1 MDISRELNSKQQEA
15 VMQTEGPVLVL
26 AGAGSGKTRVLTH
39 RIAYLIQEKEVS
51 PWNIL
56 AITFTN
62 KAAREMRE
70 RVNRLVG
77 VGAEQIWVS
86 TFHSCCVR
94 ILRRYIDR
102 LGFSLKFSIYD
113 TEDQKTLIKE
123 ICKKCG
129 IDTKEIKEKMVLSAI
144 SKAKNEMISP
154 KEFAERAGKD
164 ICRRKIAAAY
174 QEYQIQLKE
183 NQALDFDDLL
193 CKTVELFEQNPDIL
207 EYYQKRFL
215 YLMVDEYQDTN
226 LVQFRFIY
234 LLGGR
239 NQNVCVVGDDDQS
252 IYRFRGADIRNILE
266 FEVNYPKAVVIKLE
280 QNYRSTKN
288 ILEVANQVIRNNQG
302 RKEKTLWT
310 EQDAGEK
317 IGLFACENGNQEAER
332 VAGEI
337 QKRVTAKELAYQDC
351 AVLYRTNAQSRIL
364 EERFIKENIP
374 YRIFG
379 GINFY
384 ARKEIKDLLAY
395 LRTIENGKDD
405 LSVKR
410 IINVPKRGIGMT
422 SIERVQEF
430 ANQKKI
436 DFFEAL
442 SEAGNIPRLA
452 RSAKKMEEFVQLI
465 QTFRKK
471 IGTVSLKELLE
482 EIIETIAYRMEFDG
496 DEEEMES
503 RNQNIDELI
512 SKIADYEANTENPS
526 LSEFLE
532 QVALIADIDAL
543 DDTKDYV
550 VLMTLHSAKGLEFP
564 KVFLCGMEEGIFPSY
579 FSISSG
585 NTEDLEEERR
595 LCYVG
600 ITRAMKSLTISYAR
614 ERMLRGETQYRLP
627 SRFLKEISS
636 QLLKGFSP
644 IPTKITEMPKQEAY
658 QRAKTVFQ
666 TKPFADKPKQQFGGT
681 EKEPLAYTVGDTVFH
696 IRYGKGIV
704 QEIVS
709 GGRDFEVTVEFERAG
724 RKKMFASFAQLKKES
739 PNITKK

>member
-1 MDISRELNSKQQEA
+1 MDIYQELNNKQLEA
-15 VMQTEGPVLVL
+15 VFQTEGPVLIL

-39 RIAYLIQEKEVS
+39 RIAYLIQEKGVN

-62 KAAREMRE
+62 KAAQEMRE
-70 RVNRLVG
+70 RVNQLVEF
-77 VGAEQIWVS
+77 GAEQIWVS

-123 ICKKCG
+123 VCKKCE

-144 SKAKNEMISP
+144 SRAKNEMISP
-154 KEFAERAGKD
+154 EEYAKNADKD
-164 ICRRKIAAAY
+164 LYRQKIAAAY
-174 QEYQIQLKE
+174 REYQEQLKK

-193 CKTVELFEQNPDIL
+193 CKTVELFKQNPDIL
-207 EYYQKRFL
+207 ESYQKRFL

-226 LVQFRFIY
+226 LVQFQLIY
-234 LLGGR
+234 LLGSK

-252 IYRFRGADIRNILE
+252 IYRFRGADIRNILS
-266 FEVNYPKAVVIKLE
+266 FEVSYPKAVVVKLE

-288 ILEVANQVIRNNQG
+288 ILEAANQVIQNNRG

-317 IGLFACENGNQEAER
+317 IGLFVCANGNEEAER
-332 VAGEI
+332 VAYEI
-337 QKRVTAKELAYQDC
+337 QKRVLTKEFAYKDC
-351 AVLYRTNAQSRIL
+351 AVLYRTNAQSRLL
-364 EERFIKENIP
+364 EEWFIKENIP

-384 ARKEIKDLLAY
+384 ARKEIKDLIAY
-395 LRTIENGKDD
+395 LKTIENGKDD

-410 IINVPKRGIGMT
+410 IINLPKRGIGMT
-422 SIERVQEF
+422 SIERVQDF
-430 ANQKKI
+430 ASQQGMS
-436 DFFEAL
+436 FFDALYEAK
-442 SEAGNIPRLA
+442 NIPGLA
-452 RSAKKMEEFVQLI
+452 RSAGKLEAFVQLI
-465 QTFRKK
+465 QTFRSK
-471 IGTVSLKELLE
+471 IGTVSLKVLLE
-482 EIIETIAYRMEFDG
+482 DLIETIAYRMEFDG
-496 DEEEMES
+496 DEEELES

-512 SKIADYEANTENPS
+512 NKIADYETHTSEPS

-532 QVALIADIDAL
+532 QIALIADIDEL
-543 DDTKDYV
+543 DETKDYV

-564 KVFLCGMEEGIFPSY
+564 KVFLCGMEDGVFPSY

-585 NTEDLEEERR
+585 NLEDLEEERR

-600 ITRAMKSLTISYAR
+600 ITRAMKSLTVSFSR
-614 ERMLRGETQYRLP
+614 ERMIRGEIQRYLP

-636 QLLKGFSP
+636 PLLKGFLP
-644 IPTKITEMPKQEAY
+644 VQQITEMPKQEIY
-658 QRAKTVFQ
+658 QKAKTVFQ

-681 EKEPLAYTVGDTVFH
+681 EKENLSYTIGDTVFH

-709 GGRDFEVTVEFERAG
+709 GGRDFEVTVEFERVG

>member
-1 MDISRELNSKQQEA
+1 
-15 VMQTEGPVLVL
+15 MQTEGPVLVL

-144 SKAKNEMISP
+144 SRAKNEMISP

-332 VAGEI
+332 VASEI
-337 QKRVTAKELAYQDC
+337 QKRVAAKELAYQDC

-364 EERFIKENIP
+364 EEWFIKENIP

-482 EIIETIAYRMEFDG
+482 DIIETIAYRMEFDG

-564 KVFLCGMEEGIFPSY
+564 KVFLCGMEEGVFPSY

-600 ITRAMKSLTISYAR
+600 ITRAMKSLTIS
-614 ERMLRGETQYRLP
+614 
-627 SRFLKEISS
+627 
-636 QLLKGFSP
+636 
-644 IPTKITEMPKQEAY
+644 
-658 QRAKTVFQ
+658 
-666 TKPFADKPKQQFGGT
+666 
-681 EKEPLAYTVGDTVFH
+681 
-696 IRYGKGIV
+696 
-704 QEIVS
+704 
-709 GGRDFEVTVEFERAG
+709 
-724 RKKMFASFAQLKKES
+724 
-739 PNITKK
+739 